1 MKYKIQKIHKIILLF
16 ILIFL
21 LGIYYSTI
29 YIGNTMDQKTDTN
42 GKSELKDEIYSDRE
56 ATQIN

>member
-1 MKYKIQKIHKIILLF
+1 MHYKIKKIHKIILLF

-21 LGIYYSTI
+21 LGIYYATI
-29 YIGNTMDQKTDTN
+29 YIGNTMDQQTDTN
-42 GKSELKDEIYSDRE
+42 GKSELQDAIHSDKE

>member
-1 MKYKIQKIHKIILLF
+1 MYKIKKIHKIILLF

-21 LGIYYSTI
+21 LGIYSFSWYINNTI
-29 YIGNTMDQKTDTN
+29 DHKKESIED
-42 GKSELKDEIYSDRE
+42 SEINSSVRNDRE

>member
-1 MKYKIQKIHKIILLF
+1 MHKIKKIHKIILLF

-21 LGIYYSTI
+21 LGIYSFSLYINNTI
-29 YIGNTMDQKTDTN
+29 DHKKESIENSEINKSIKT
-42 GKSELKDEIYSDRE
+42 DRE